1 MSNDL
6 SDWTVRTLR
15 EYILALLFEKDKQNE
30 QRFQAQ
36 ESAVQSALIAAERAA
51 VKSEAASEKRFEN
64 TNEWRQVVTD
74 RDQLFARTAEMSAR
88 FQNLEDK
95 ITALAAE
102 TSKAIA
108 AINRLVYTGLGIVL
122 LATAVIGWI
131 VKH

>member
-1 MSNDL
+1 MDSMSNEL

-15 EYILALLFEKDKQNE
+15 EYILALLSEKDKQNE

-36 ESAVQSALIAAERAA
+36 EAAVQSALLASERAA
-51 VKSEAASEKRFEN
+51 TKSEAASEKRFEN

-74 RDQLFARTAEMSAR
+74 RDQLFARTTEMSVK

-95 ITALAAE
+95 IAGLQ
-102 TSKAIA
+102 K
-108 AINRLVYTGLGIVL
+108 LVYTGLGIVL
-122 LATAVIGWI
+122 LAAAVVGWI